1 MLGENDK
8 WPEKINTLT
17 YTDKGLYLKERNYI
31 KNTLTVEA
39 LRSLVNVRYAV
50 DPIRYNKMK
59 KKELV
64 DELKYSRYD

>member
-8 WPEKINTLT
+8 WPKKIDTLI
-17 YTDKGLYLKERNYI
+17 YTDRGLNLKERTYI
-31 KNTLTVEA
+31 KNTLTVGA
-39 LRSLVNVRYAV
+39 LRTLVNVRYAV